1 MIGGCLSSRWSAWED
16 RGADVWVV
24 QVLREGYVVPF
35 HTPPPLSQVPVT
47 LHSYSPQSIKGR
59 VLKLEIQDVAQGCN
73 RTGVPDSGILQPH
86 FLGDQ
91 GVWRVEAHHRP
102 LHSEQLCDENPL
114 PDGDYLVGS
123 SVHSS

>member
-1 MIGGCLSSRWSAWED
+1 MIGGCLSSHWSAWED

-59 VLKLEIQDVAQGCN
+59 ALESGDSGSVAQGCN
-73 RTGVPDSGILQPH
+73 RASVPDFGVLQSH
-86 FLGDQ
+86 VRGDQ
-91 GVWRVEAHHRP
+91 GVRWVEAHHRP
-102 LHSEQLCDENPL
+102 LHFEQLCGENPL
-114 PDGDYLVGS
+114 LDGDNPVCS
-123 SVHSS
+123 